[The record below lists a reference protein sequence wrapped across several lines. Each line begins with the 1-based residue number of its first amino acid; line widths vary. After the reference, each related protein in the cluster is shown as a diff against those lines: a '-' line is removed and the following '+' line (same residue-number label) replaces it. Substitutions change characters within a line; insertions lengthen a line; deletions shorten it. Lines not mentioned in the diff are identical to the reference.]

1 METKNP
7 EATQPP
13 LTPESAN
20 PPQEPQ
26 KKNPAAGKY
35 NVIPDEILP
44 AEDKPF
50 QTMEE
55 RRKERRESVLRNGT

>member
-1 METKNP
+1 METRKP
-7 EATQPP
+7 EATQPL

-20 PPQEPQ
+20 PPPEPQ

-35 NVIPDEILP
+35 NIIPDEILP

>member
-1 METKNP
+1 MEIKNP

-20 PPQEPQ
+20 PLPETPV
-26 KKNPAAGKY
+26 KNPAAGKW

-44 AEDKPF
+44 PEDKPLLSR
-50 QTMEE
+50 EE
-55 RRKERRESVLRNGT
+55 ARKERRESVLRNGT